1 MEVDEAKA
9 ALRSVLRAR
18 RRALEPDTVRAF
30 ADALARAA
38 LARPEVAKAQTVA
51 LYVSYG
57 PEPGTSTLRKELRHR
72 GVRVLLPVLL
82 PDNDLDW
89 AEDPGDADLYYPLRG
104 PATPR
109 GPRLGVDAI
118 GAADVVIVPG
128 LAVDRDGV
136 RLGQGGGSYDR
147 VLARVPAGTPVLVLV
162 YDSEVLGRGAVPADV
177 HDRRVT
183 GWVIPADAPAPQLR

>member
-18 RRALEPDTVRAF
+18 RRAMDPDAVRA
-30 ADALARAA
+30 AAEAITRAV
-38 LARPEVAKAQTVA
+38 LARPDVSTARTVA

-57 PEPGTSTLRKELRHR
+57 PEPGTTALRKELRYR

-82 PDNDLDW
+82 PDDDLDW

-109 GPRLGVDAI
+109 GPRFGVDAI
-118 GAADVVIVPG
+118 TSADVVIDPG

-147 VLARVPAGTPVLVLV
+147 ALARVSPTTPVLVLL
-162 YDSEVLGRGAVPADV
+162 YDGEVLEPGGVPADV
-177 HDRRVT
+177 HDRRVS
-183 GWVIPADAPAPQLR
+183 GWVAPADAPAVQVS